1 MEDQQLRLKSK
12 VQRLFLLREVHQ
24 SWWKW
29 VDLNGWSRRIR
40 YSLCLIE
47 ILRSSRYSCFFN
59 KLRNKNI
66 ERTAWEVTN
75 LCERQSL
82 KQLSLNKIRL
92 GCGKIQNIV
101 EGLVSEIFKDFK
113 DEEIIEL
120 ENYLNRVLR
129 NSEIAEKKLN
139 YK

>member
-1 MEDQQLRLKSK
+1 M
-12 VQRLFLLREVHQ
+12 
-24 SWWKW
+24 
-29 VDLNGWSRRIR
+29 
-40 YSLCLIE
+40 
-47 ILRSSRYSCFFN
+47 
-59 KLRNKNI
+59 
-66 ERTAWEVTN
+66 
-75 LCERQSL
+75 
-82 KQLSLNKIRL
+82 SLNKIRL
-92 GCGKIQNIV
+92 GCSKIQNIV

>member
-1 MEDQQLRLKSK
+1 M
-12 VQRLFLLREVHQ
+12 
-24 SWWKW
+24 
-29 VDLNGWSRRIR
+29 
-40 YSLCLIE
+40 
-47 ILRSSRYSCFFN
+47 
-59 KLRNKNI
+59 
-66 ERTAWEVTN
+66 
-75 LCERQSL
+75 
-82 KQLSLNKIRL
+82 SLNKIRL

-139 YK
+139 YKYSSGSFVSCFFVEN

>member
-1 MEDQQLRLKSK
+1 M
-12 VQRLFLLREVHQ
+12 
-24 SWWKW
+24 
-29 VDLNGWSRRIR
+29 
-40 YSLCLIE
+40 
-47 ILRSSRYSCFFN
+47 
-59 KLRNKNI
+59 
-66 ERTAWEVTN
+66 
-75 LCERQSL
+75 
-82 KQLSLNKIRL
+82 SLNKIRL

-101 EGLVSEIFKDFK
+101 EDLVSEIFKDFK

>member
-1 MEDQQLRLKSK
+1 
-12 VQRLFLLREVHQ
+12 
-24 SWWKW
+24 
-29 VDLNGWSRRIR
+29 
-40 YSLCLIE
+40 
-47 ILRSSRYSCFFN
+47 
-59 KLRNKNI
+59 
-66 ERTAWEVTN
+66 
-75 LCERQSL
+75 
-82 KQLSLNKIRL
+82 LSLNKIRL

-101 EGLVSEIFKDFK
+101 EDLVSEIFKDFK

>member
-1 MEDQQLRLKSK
+1 M
-12 VQRLFLLREVHQ
+12 
-24 SWWKW
+24 
-29 VDLNGWSRRIR
+29 
-40 YSLCLIE
+40 
-47 ILRSSRYSCFFN
+47 
-59 KLRNKNI
+59 
-66 ERTAWEVTN
+66 
-75 LCERQSL
+75 
-82 KQLSLNKIRL
+82 SLNKIRL

-129 NSEIAEKKLN
+129 NFEIAEKKLN